1 MRLPV
6 MPMILWIVLNI
17 GIGVWIFNILRKRH
31 AELKIARYIWLTL
44 LAAITALSIATI
56 STPYRSGDDAG
67 LLRLNWMLFVV
78 MTFTFP
84 QVVYLLFDLLG
95 RIPRL
100 WGGRRCKWSS
110 RTGIAAAYALFIA
123 MWWGAFYNR
132 FQIDVK
138 EVTVEIEGLPTS
150 FDGYRIVQFSDL
162 HTGTF
167 GHDTGF
173 VENLVKT
180 INDQKA
186 DVIFFTGDIVNRR
199 SRELEPFVDALQ
211 KLSAKS
217 GVVAILGNHDYGDY
231 FKWFNSNAKI
241 INMEELT
248 DHYRDMGWRLLRN
261 KTIWETRGNDS
272 IAILGVENIGDKP
285 FPVYGSLSRTYPDT
299 SDDHTKILLS
309 HNPSHWTDSISDRDD
324 KNIALTLSGHTH
336 AMQIEVAGLSPAVF
350 RYPKWG
356 GLYTDKSG
364 KHQLYVNIG
373 SGTVGLPM
381 RLGATP
387 EVTVIT
393 LRPKNAGNE

>member
-1 MRLPV
+1 

-123 MWWGAFYNR
+123 MWWGALYNR

-138 EVTVEIEGLPTS
+138 EVTVEIEGLPAS
-150 FDGYRIVQFSDL
+150 FDGYRIIQFSDL

-309 HNPSHWTDSISDRDD
+309 HNPSHWTDSISDCDD

>member
-1 MRLPV
+1 
-6 MPMILWIVLNI
+6 MIIWIILNI

-31 AELKIARYIWLTL
+31 KQMKAVSYVWLAMVIAVT
-44 LAAITALSIATI
+44 AIAVVAL

-84 QVVYLLFDLLG
+84 QVVYLIFDLLG

-110 RTGIAAAYALFIA
+110 RTGIATAYALFIA
-123 MWWGAFYNR
+123 MWWGALYNR

-138 EVTVEIEGLPTS
+138 EVTVEIEGLPSS

-173 VENLVKT
+173 VEKLVDK
-180 INDQKA
+180 INEQKG

-199 SRELEPFVDALQ
+199 SRELEPFKDTLQ

-231 FKWFNSNAKI
+231 FNWFNQNAKM

-272 IAILGVENIGDKP
+272 IAILGVENIGDRP
-285 FPVYGSLSRTYPDT
+285 FPVYGSLHRTYPNAG
-299 SDDHTKILLS
+299 DDKTKILLS

-336 AMQIEVAGLSPAVF
+336 AMQMEVAGLSPAAF
-350 RYPKWG
+350 RYQKWG

-373 SGTVGLPM
+373 SGTVGFPM

-393 LRPKNAGNE
+393 LRAKNK

>member
-1 MRLPV
+1 MRLLLA
-6 MPMILWIVLNI
+6 PMIIWIILNI
-17 GIGVWIFNILRKRH
+17 GIGIWIFNILRKRH
-31 AELKIARYIWLTL
+31 KQMKAARYAWLAL
-44 LAAITALSIATI
+44 VIAVTALAVTALC
-56 STPYRSGDDAG
+56 TPYRSGDDAG

-84 QVVYLLFDLLG
+84 QVVYLIFDLLG

-100 WGGRRCKWSS
+100 WGSRRCKWSS

-123 MWWGAFYNR
+123 MWWGALYNR

-138 EVTVEIEGLPTS
+138 EVAVEIEGLPSS

-173 VENLVKT
+173 VEKLVDT
-180 INDQKA
+180 INKQKG

-199 SRELEPFVDALQ
+199 SRELEPFKDTLQ

-217 GVVAILGNHDYGDY
+217 GVVAVLGNHDYGDY
-231 FKWFNSNAKI
+231 FNWFNQTAKI

-272 IAILGVENIGDKP
+272 IAILGVENIGDRP
-285 FPVYGSLSRTYPDT
+285 FPVYGSLHRTYPDAG
-299 SDDHTKILLS
+299 DDKTKILLS

-324 KNIALTLSGHTH
+324 KKIALTLSGHTH

-373 SGTVGLPM
+373 SGTVGFPM

-393 LRPKNAGNE
+393 LRPKNK

>member
-1 MRLPV
+1 MRLLLA
-6 MPMILWIVLNI
+6 PMIIWIILNI

-31 AELKIARYIWLTL
+31 KQMKAVSYVWLAMVIAVT
-44 LAAITALSIATI
+44 AIAVVAL

-84 QVVYLLFDLLG
+84 QVVYLIFDLLG

-110 RTGIAAAYALFIA
+110 RTGIAAAYVLFIA
-123 MWWGAFYNR
+123 MWWGALYNR

-138 EVTVEIEGLPTS
+138 EVTVEIEGLPSS

-173 VENLVKT
+173 VEKLVDT
-180 INDQKA
+180 INEQKG

-199 SRELEPFVDALQ
+199 SRELEPFKDTLQ

-231 FKWFNSNAKI
+231 FNWFNQNAKM

-272 IAILGVENIGDKP
+272 IAILGVENIGDRP
-285 FPVYGSLSRTYPDT
+285 FPVYGSLHRTYPNAGDNK
-299 SDDHTKILLS
+299 TKILLS

-336 AMQIEVAGLSPAVF
+336 AMQMEVAGLSPAAF
-350 RYPKWG
+350 RYQKWG

-373 SGTVGLPM
+373 SGTVGFPM

-393 LRPKNAGNE
+393 LRAKNK